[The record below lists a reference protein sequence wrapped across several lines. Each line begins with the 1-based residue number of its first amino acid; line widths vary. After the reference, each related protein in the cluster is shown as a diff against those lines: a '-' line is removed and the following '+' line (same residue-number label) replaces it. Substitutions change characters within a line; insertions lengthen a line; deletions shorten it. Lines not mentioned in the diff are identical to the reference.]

1 MEAEFN
7 TSLKIYKQE
16 KEKIISEL
24 NNFNGTI
31 ENKKSL
37 LNMLETIDDKIEKYK
52 GKLFTGKI
60 RIINIIY
67 IIYNLLIAE
76 ENVKKNNKSSKH
88 NHKLKNA
95 EDKVK
100 NNINNTS
107 NINEIKNKDYKKKL
121 SNIDSNSDLNSCS
134 NPDSNPESNA
144 DSNSNS
150 DTTNKKEIKLN
161 SGNKKKTKIIQ
172 IKIF

>member
-60 RIINIIY
+60 RFINIIY
-67 IIYNLLIAE
+67 IIYNLLIADE
-76 ENVKKNNKSSKH
+76 KFKK
-88 NHKLKNA
+88 
-95 EDKVK
+95 
-100 NNINNTS
+100 
-107 NINEIKNKDYKKKL
+107 
-121 SNIDSNSDLNSCS
+121 
-134 NPDSNPESNA
+134 
-144 DSNSNS
+144 
-150 DTTNKKEIKLN
+150 
-161 SGNKKKTKIIQ
+161 
-172 IKIF
+172 